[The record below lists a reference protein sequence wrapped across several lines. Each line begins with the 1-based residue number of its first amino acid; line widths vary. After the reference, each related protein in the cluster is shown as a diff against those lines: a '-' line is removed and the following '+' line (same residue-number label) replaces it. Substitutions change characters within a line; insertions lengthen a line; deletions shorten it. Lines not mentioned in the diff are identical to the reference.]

1 MNTDI
6 LREKLDKGE
15 QLLWTGSPVSG
26 GDDTARPPEPAVKS
40 IYGIILKALVIPVI
54 IATAGFFILFGN
66 YAVISFPFW
75 ISPFILLFLYRR
87 PEEWVYGITDRRVI
101 VGTEKSGI
109 VSYSFDKIK
118 NVSLYIGE
126 NGIGCITFEADGEK
140 CGLYGLENADRVKEM
155 LSPDKY
161 LVE

>member
-1 MNTDI
+1 M
-6 LREKLDKGE
+6 
-15 QLLWTGSPVSG
+15 
-26 GDDTARPPEPAVKS
+26 
-40 IYGIILKALVIPVI
+40 
-54 IATAGFFILFGN
+54 
-66 YAVISFPFW
+66 
-75 ISPFILLFLYRR
+75 
-87 PEEWVYGITDRRVI
+87 YGITDRRVI